1 MKKHSRVCAEIDLDA
16 VLHNFQAMRS
26 KLRDDTQ
33 MIAVVKTDGY
43 GHGAVPIAEVLEPL
57 DYIWGFATA
66 TVEESHILRE
76 AGVKKPILILGFVF
90 PEDYGQLV
98 REQIRPT
105 VFKYEMAR
113 QLSEE
118 AEAAGTVLP
127 IHLALDTGMTRIGF
141 ADTGESVQI
150 IKRICR
156 LPGIRIEG
164 MFTHFARADEQDK
177 SNARAQSLRYIRFS
191 ERLAQEGVEIPFH
204 HCANSASILELPEV
218 QMELVRP
225 GITNYG
231 IYPSDEMDREGI
243 RLQPV
248 MSLKSHIVYMKEV
261 AAGVPVSYGG
271 TFVTTKRTRIA
282 TIPVG
287 YGDGYPRSLSNKG
300 QVLIRGKRAPIL
312 GRVCMDQFMVDV
324 TDIPEAE
331 EFDEVVLMGRSGN
344 DEITVDE
351 LGHLSGRFPYEFV
364 CCIGKRVPRVYL
376 REQ

>member
-16 VLHNFQAMRS
+16 VLHNFRAMRR
-26 KLRDDTQ
+26 KLKDDTQ

-57 DYIWGFATA
+57 DYIWGFAVATA
-66 TVEESHILRE
+66 EEGHILRQ
-76 AGVKKPILILGFVF
+76 AGVRKPVLILGFVF

-118 AEAAGTVLP
+118 AEALGEVLP

-141 ADTGESVQI
+141 ADSEESVQT
-150 IKRICR
+150 IKRICQ

-177 SNARAQSLRYIRFS
+177 SYARAQSLRYIRFS
-191 ERLAQEGVEIPFH
+191 ERLAQEGVEIAFH

-231 IYPSDEMDREGI
+231 IFPSDEMDREGI
-243 RLQPV
+243 QLQPV
-248 MSLKSHIVYMKEV
+248 MSLKSHIVYIKEV
-261 AAGVPVSYGG
+261 PAGVPVSYGG
-271 TFVTTKRTRIA
+271 TFLTTRRTRIA

-312 GRVCMDQFMVDV
+312 GRICMDQFMVDV

-331 EFDEVVLMGRSGN
+331 EFDEAVLMGRSGK

-364 CCIGKRVPRVYL
+364 CCIGKRVPRVYY
-376 REQ
+376 RGQ